1 MEDAIFKDYA
11 NGGRH
16 LFQSWWIRVVLAAK
30 DRALVD
36 DSTIINC
43 CTCRIRWSI
52 YFVAAEDKKSK
63 YCRSIRF
70 WCTTAM
76 IHNNQPPSY
85 SSAIICNN
93 IHYISSYA
101 TIYITYPVKYR
112 HLTSMWGICQK
123 EMVWVLSAQTHQDM
137 ISLMKR
143 VTRCTSLIPGT
154 NANKNTTLTAN
165 CHLLIDMFW
174 AIGCLFKST
183 HVWNNVMH

>member
-63 YCRSIRF
+63 YCRSIRS

-85 SSAIICNN
+85 SFQQ
-93 IHYISSYA
+93 SYA
-101 TIYITYPVKYR
+101 TIHITYHHMQQYTLHILSNTGTWP
-112 HLTSMWGICQK
+112 LWWGICQK
-123 EMVWVLSAQTHQDM
+123 EMVLSPLRSNTPRHD
-137 ISLMKR
+137 I
-143 VTRCTSLIPGT
+143 T
-154 NANKNTTLTAN
+154 NEESHSMHFINTWYQ
-165 CHLLIDMFW
+165 C
-174 AIGCLFKST
+174 K
-183 HVWNNVMH
+183 

>member
-16 LFQSWWIRVVLAAK
+16 LFQSWWIGVVLAAK

-112 HLTSMWGICQK
+112 HLTSMVRDMPKGDG
-123 EMVWVLSAQTHQDM
+123 LSPLRSNTPRHD
-137 ISLMKR
+137 I
-143 VTRCTSLIPGT
+143 T
-154 NANKNTTLTAN
+154 NEESHSMHFINTWYQ
-165 CHLLIDMFW
+165 C
-174 AIGCLFKST
+174 K
-183 HVWNNVMH
+183 

>member
-93 IHYISSYA
+93 IHYISCQIQALDLYGEGYA
-101 TIYITYPVKYR
+101 KRRWY
-112 HLTSMWGICQK
+112 
-123 EMVWVLSAQTHQDM
+123 WVLSAQTHQDM

-183 HVWNNVMH
+183 CLE

>member
-36 DSTIINC
+36 DLTIINC

-85 SSAIICNN
+85 SFQQ
-93 IHYISSYA
+93 SYA
-101 TIYITYPVKYR
+101 TIYITYHHMQHIHYI
-112 HLTSMWGICQK
+112 SCQIQALDLYGEGYAK
-123 EMVWVLSAQTHQDM
+123 RRWYWVLSAQTHQDM

-174 AIGCLFKST
+174 AIGYLFKST
-183 HVWNNVMH
+183 CLE